1 MWPMARSESWD
12 GRAEHV
18 EEAREVKEGI
28 FSSCCSGV
36 RLALALAFGAV
47 SSVTLV
53 IVQSFSSR
61 VESVLAARG
70 FLRAALWDR
79 T

>member
-36 RLALALAFGAV
+36 RLVLALAFGAV

-53 IVQSFSSR
+53 IVPSFSR

-70 FLRAALWDR
+70 FLSAALWDR